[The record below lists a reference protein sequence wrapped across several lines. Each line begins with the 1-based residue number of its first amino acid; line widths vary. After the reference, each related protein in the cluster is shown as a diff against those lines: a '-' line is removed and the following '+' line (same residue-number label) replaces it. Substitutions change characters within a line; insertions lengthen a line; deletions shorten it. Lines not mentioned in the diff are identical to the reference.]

1 MGNVE
6 HGKYLRHFWQL
17 KALRSPSL
25 HEDVLVTSLFA
36 SSREFFP
43 ASWLLAIVRSQLI
56 METASAPSVMA
67 TFDDVPTRFLTPLL
81 VYIPSLII
89 MLTWILSSCYVAVL
103 CLSVA
108 ILSPVLAATLV
119 GGASVAVPTN
129 CVDGYNVH
137 SRFLTPQLVHLAS
150 FSSFVCLLCS
160 QLSCVSHSLAFVVA
174 VEFLV
179 LAHCVQRGAGS
190 PSADWN
196 GAAASLTVWSHVTN
210 MLSTCSSIAFFVYI
224 WILTPS
230 IVLLCIA
237 ASLV

>member
-1 MGNVE
+1 MAIFG
-6 HGKYLRHFWQL
+6 
-17 KALRSPSL
+17 ALLCR
-25 HEDVLVTSLFA
+25 
-36 SSREFFP
+36 
-43 ASWLLAIVRSQLI
+43 
-56 METASAPSVMA
+56 
-67 TFDDVPTRFLTPLL
+67 
-81 VYIPSLII
+81 IP
-89 MLTWILSSCYVAVL
+89 WILSSCYVAVL

-129 CVDGYNVH
+129 CVDGYKVH

-160 QLSCVSHSLAFVVA
+160 QLRCVSHSLAFVVA
-174 VEFLV
+174 VEFHV
-179 LAHCVQRGAGS
+179 WAHCGQRGAGS

-230 IVLLCIA
+230 ICNTLYSRVARLVDVAVVCAQHRSQFECVLVRSVPYMI
-237 ASLV
+237 SLNFNKPSCGNHIGAVIVCLRRVLTVLYLRAVVC